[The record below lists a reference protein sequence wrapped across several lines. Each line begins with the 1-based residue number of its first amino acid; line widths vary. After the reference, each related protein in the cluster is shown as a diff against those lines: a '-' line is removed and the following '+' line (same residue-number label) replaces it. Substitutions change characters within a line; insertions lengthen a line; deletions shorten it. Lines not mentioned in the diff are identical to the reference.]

1 MQPLASG
8 SLSASLVVYAV
19 PPSDHPSDVGDM
31 LSVLLAHLSPLM
43 QQADGAVKV
52 RWLQLRS
59 GDKMLVVVRNAAS
72 VMTCRQ
78 WRATDDVPLIFCT
91 KGAVYCMHMNLKER
105 WCVIYSYA
113 NQPLGDITFNHISF
127 HPMH

>member
-59 GDKMLVVVRNAAS
+59 GDKMLVVVIRNEP
-72 VMTCRQ
+72 VVT
-78 WRATDDVPLIFCT
+78 T
-91 KGAVYCMHMNLKER
+91 K
-105 WCVIYSYA
+105 
-113 NQPLGDITFNHISF
+113 F
-127 HPMH
+127 